1 MRIPELTDTGDLPVG
16 VHPASLPEVL
26 FRFGTGSR
34 RRRLLAIRLERVYRI
49 AAETG
54 CLARFVVFG
63 SFVTRKTEPN
73 DVDVFLIMDDN
84 FDAVELDGESAILFD
99 HTSAQTTFG
108 CSVFWVRRLAA
119 LGGEE
124 AAIADWQIK
133 RDGTERGIMEI
144 IASEHE

>member
-1 MRIPELTDTGDLPVG
+1 MPIPEFVDSGDLPVG

-34 RRRLLAIRLERVYRI
+34 RRRLLALRLERIYRI

-54 CLARFVVFG
+54 HLARFVVFG
-63 SFVTRKTEPN
+63 SFITQKPEPN

-84 FDAVELDGESAILFD
+84 FEASGLDREAATMFD
-99 HTSAQTTFG
+99 HTSAQTQFG

-133 RDGTERGIMEI
+133 RDGTERGIIEI
-144 IASEHE
+144 IASEQE